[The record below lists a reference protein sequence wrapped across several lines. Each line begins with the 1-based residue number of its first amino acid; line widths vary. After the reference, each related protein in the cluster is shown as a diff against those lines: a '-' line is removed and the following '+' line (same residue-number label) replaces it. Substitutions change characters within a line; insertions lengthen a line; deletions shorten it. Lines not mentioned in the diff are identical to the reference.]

1 MSSRIRVSNAAMR
14 RGVNARLT
22 RARSSVWYGGSWK
35 IIGANVSIG
44 RSMSSSTVPRAE
56 LIVSTSRDAS

>member
-1 MSSRIRVSNAAMR
+1 MR

-22 RARSSVWYGGSWK
+22 SARNSVWYGGSWK

-56 LIVSTSRDAS
+56 LNVSMSRDAS

>member
-1 MSSRIRVSNAAMR
+1 MRPSSAVTRL
-14 RGVNARLT
+14 GVNARLT

-44 RSMSSSTVPRAE
+44 WSISSSTVPRAE
-56 LIVSTSRDAS
+56 LNVSMSRDAS